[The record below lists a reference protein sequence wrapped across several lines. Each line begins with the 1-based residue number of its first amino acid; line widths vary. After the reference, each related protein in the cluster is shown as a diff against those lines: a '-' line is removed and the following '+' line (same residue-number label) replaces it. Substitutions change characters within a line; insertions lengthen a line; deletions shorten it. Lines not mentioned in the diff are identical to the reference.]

1 MAHEP
6 QLPEQTLQPLVQ
18 PPVTAPSD
26 DHLAASLRGFGPLG
40 ILAILVI
47 LLSGNIFLGGVLVPV
62 GGVLALLWVRQSR
75 TPWRDIGYVRPRN
88 WIVAV
93 VGGIFLGV
101 AFKFLMK
108 AIVMPLLG
116 ADPINQAFHHW
127 AGNTAALPMA
137 VWACLVAGFAEETVF
152 RGYMFE
158 RLGKLLGS
166 SRGVKALIVL
176 ITSIWF
182 GLAHYFTQGLA
193 GTEQAAIVGLVLGGI
208 FAFTGRIWL
217 LMFAHAGFDLMALA
231 IIYLNLE
238 SRVAHL
244 VFK

>member
-1 MAHEP
+1 MPREA
-6 QLPEQTLQPLVQ
+6 QLPEQTLQSPVQ
-18 PPVTAPSD
+18 PQAAASQEDP
-26 DHLAASLRGFGPLG
+26 LAARLRGFGPLG

-47 LLSGNIFLGGVLVPV
+47 LLSGNIFLGSVLVPV
-62 GGVLALLWVRQSR
+62 GAILVLLWVRQSR
-75 TPWRDIGYVRPRN
+75 TPWRDIGYVQPRN
-88 WIVAV
+88 WAVAV
-93 VGGIFLGV
+93 ASGIILGT

-127 AGNTAALPMA
+127 AGNTGALPMA

-166 SRGVKALIVL
+166 SRGAKVSIVL

-193 GTEQAAIVGLVLGGI
+193 GTEQAAIVGLGLGGI
-208 FAFTGRIWL
+208 FAFTGRIWM
-217 LMFAHAGFDLMALA
+217 LMFAHAAFNLTALA
-231 IIYLNLE
+231 IIYWNLE
-238 SRVAHL
+238 TRVAHL
-244 VFK
+244 VFR